1 MLRPDRLQFSPCS
14 NPGSHP
20 VGQCPLQSAPTLLLS
35 DSQNRTMAK
44 KSANGDLSRSP
55 SQEKRKQK
63 VGFVGVEPGGMET
76 SRDGALLIGAEES
89 SHRGSGSTG
98 SRTRMGLY
106 RARAGLSGARRTHRR
121 SAGYRR
127 LQNFLYNALERP
139 RGWAFIY
146 HAYV

>member
-1 MLRPDRLQFSPCS
+1 
-14 NPGSHP
+14 
-20 VGQCPLQSAPTLLLS
+20 
-35 DSQNRTMAK
+35 MAK

-55 SQEKRKQK
+55 SQEKKKAK
-63 VGFVGVEPGGMET
+63 VGFVGVDANNVET
-76 SRDGALLIGAEES
+76 SRDGVLLIGSGES
-89 SHRGSGSTG
+89 ARRSSGS
-98 SRTRMGLY
+98 RMGMY
-106 RARAGLSGARRTHRR
+106 RARSGLGGARGTHQR